1 MIMRSKY
8 FLFVGVIFCALF
20 GSCCD
25 SDKVCVGGNAELGQ
39 FPYSYGSAMYFGDTL
54 GNRIELRFYES
65 FVGSESYD
73 VKGKCSVPRKVDQ
86 CISTIWL
93 KADVIDTAKLL
104 DARDLY
110 FQVGFDKEEAV
121 GRDLK
126 TYSVTA
132 FGSAIMMV
140 SAYQDSLGFESSG
153 IQRMINYKTPFK
165 EYPLV
170 FLKFSKMAN
179 GVQKSCYTPSGRLV
193 SFGLLKDNSHFF
205 YEMD

>member
-1 MIMRSKY
+1 M
-8 FLFVGVIFCALF
+8 FVSVVVLALF

-25 SDKVCVGGNAELGQ
+25 ADKVCVGGNAELGQ
-39 FPYSYGSAMYFGDTL
+39 FPYSYGSAAYFGDSL
-54 GNRIELRFYES
+54 GNRIGLRFYES
-65 FVGSESYD
+65 FIGSESYD
-73 VKGKCSVPRKVDQ
+73 VKGKCSVPRKDEQ

-93 KADVIDTAKLL
+93 KADVIDSAKLL
-104 DARDLY
+104 DARDSY
-110 FQVGFDKEEAV
+110 FQIGFDKEEAV

-126 TYSVTA
+126 AYSVSA

-140 SAYQDSLGFESSG
+140 SAYQDSLGFEGSG
-153 IQRMINYKTPFK
+153 MLRVSNYKTPFK

-193 SFGLLKDNSHFF
+193 SFSLLKDNSHFF